1 MIEFVIDGSGSFI
14 DLSLFKNGDLMDTM
28 FFKTLKT
35 HSQFL
40 VDTVDFILKATEI
53 KLDNINRLYC
63 VAGPGRH
70 TSIRVVISTLKGL
83 FFKRKDIET
92 FRVNVL
98 DLLAAS
104 IEERGKF
111 RCQGEFF
118 SKNAYYMDYE
128 KQSNG
133 KIIRIGEIRKGTEE
147 EIKETNLKIF
157 KTTEEKF
164 NPRTVNIHKIKN
176 FCERV
181 NLFDLNPIY

>member
-1 MIEFVIDGSGSFI
+1 MIELAIDGSGAFI
-14 DLSLFKNGDLMDTM
+14 DLSVFENGYLIYTM
-28 FFKTLKT
+28 FSRTLKT

-40 VDTVDFILKATEI
+40 VNTFDFILKATEMELYAI
-53 KLDNINRLYC
+53 DRLYC

-83 FFKRKDIET
+83 LFKRKDIEM
-92 FRVNVL
+92 FRVNSL

-104 IEERGKF
+104 IEGHGKF

-118 SKNAYYMDYE
+118 SKSAYFIDYE
-128 KQSNG
+128 KQNG
-133 KIIRIGEIRKGTEE
+133 KIKRISEIKKGSEE
-147 EIKETNLKIF
+147 EIKKTTLNIF

-164 NPRTVNIHKIKN
+164 RPRTVNIHKIKN
-176 FCERV
+176 YHEAV

>member
-1 MIEFVIDGSGSFI
+1 MIELAIDGSGSFI
-14 DLSLFKNGDLMDTM
+14 DLSVFKDGNLAYTM
-28 FFKTLKT
+28 FSKTLKT

-40 VDTVDFILKATEI
+40 VDTFDFVLKVTEA
-53 KLDNINRLYC
+53 KLDEIDRLYC

-92 FRVNVL
+92 FRVNAL

-104 IEERGKF
+104 IEEHGKF

-118 SKNAYYMDYE
+118 SKKAYYIDYK
-128 KQSNG
+128 KQN
-133 KIIRIGEIRKGTEE
+133 GEIKRVSETKRGTEE
-147 EIKETNLKIF
+147 EINQTDLKIF
-157 KTTEEKF
+157 KTTEEKYR
-164 NPRTVNIHKIKN
+164 PRTVNIHKIQN

>member
-1 MIEFVIDGSGSFI
+1 MIELAIDGSGAFI
-14 DLSLFKNGDLMDTM
+14 DLSVFENGDLIYTM
-28 FFKTLKT
+28 FSKTLKT

-40 VDTVDFILKATEI
+40 VDTIDFILKATEI
-53 KLDNINRLYC
+53 KLDAIDRLYC

-83 FFKRKDIET
+83 FFRKKDIET
-92 FRVNVL
+92 FRVNSL

-104 IEERGKF
+104 IVGHGKF

-118 SKNAYYMDYE
+118 SKSAYFIDYE
-128 KQSNG
+128 KRNG
-133 KIIRIGEIRKGTEE
+133 KIKRTSEIKKGSEE
-147 EIKETNLKIF
+147 EIKKTTLDIF

-164 NPRTVNIHKIKN
+164 RPRTVNIHKIKN
-176 FCERV
+176 YYEMV